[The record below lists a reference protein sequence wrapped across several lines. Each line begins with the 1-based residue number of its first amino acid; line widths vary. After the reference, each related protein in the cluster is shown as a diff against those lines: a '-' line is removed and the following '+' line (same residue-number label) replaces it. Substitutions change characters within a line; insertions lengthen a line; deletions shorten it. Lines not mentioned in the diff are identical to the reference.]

1 MAMKQMKRHFEPVR
15 VGLLGCSGIARRKLL
30 PAVFAS
36 ELAVLGAMASR
47 NPVSSAAA
55 GIMPGYPAISYE
67 ELLGRPDIELVY
79 LSLANHLHEEW
90 TLRALAAGKH
100 VLCEKPLGLG
110 SASVER
116 MIAAAT
122 AQGRLLYENLM
133 FLHHPQHAAVRAVI
147 DSGRIGRLLALRCV
161 FGFPEPAPGNFRMD
175 PAYGGGAFF
184 DLARYPLGIA
194 GYLLQ
199 GALEEFRGIA
209 IDRSGLNL
217 AMHGAARSSVGEVLQ
232 FAIAFGQSYESFY
245 EVVGECGK
253 IRVDRAFTTP
263 PELANR
269 IEVTADGEDLSFV
282 VPAADHFRLMLD
294 HVCTLLRAG
303 GNFGEAAGRSMQLAR
318 LADLMERGCRNGC

>member
-1 MAMKQMKRHFEPVR
+1 MAMKQMEPHFEAVR
-15 VGLLGCSGIARRKLL
+15 VGLLGCSEIARRKML
-30 PAVFAS
+30 PAISAS
-36 ELAVLGAMASR
+36 ERAVLVATARR
-47 NPVSSAAA
+47 NPESFVAA
-55 GIMPGYPAISYE
+55 GIIPGPAAISCD
-67 ELLGRPDIELVY
+67 ELLRRPDIDLVY

-110 SASVER
+110 PASVAR

-122 AQGRLLYENLM
+122 AQDRLLYENLM

-147 DSGRIGRLLALRCV
+147 DSGRIGRLLVLRCA
-161 FGFPEPAPGNFRMD
+161 FGFPEPAPGNFRTD
-175 PAYGGGAFF
+175 PACGGGAFY

-194 GYLLQ
+194 GYLLK
-199 GALEEFRGIA
+199 GALEEFRGFA

-217 AMHGAARSSVGEVLQ
+217 AMHGAARSSCGEILQ
-232 FAIAFGQSYESFY
+232 FAIAFGQSYESCY
-245 EVVGECGK
+245 EVVGEHGK

-294 HVCTLLRAG
+294 HVCSLVRTG
-303 GNFGEAAGRSMQLAR
+303 SNFEEPAERSMQLAG
-318 LADLMERGCRNGC
+318 LAELMERGCRDGF